1 MQHFPYNTKVLHFKS
16 YSLCFLGKTCC
27 KFLELVTE
35 SCDQTLAQEKKI
47 NLVHQIIFL
56 VMKSAWKQDYKVL

>member
-1 MQHFPYNTKVLHFKS
+1 MFSWEDLLQIFGVGY
-16 YSLCFLGKTCC
+16 
-27 KFLELVTE
+27 TE